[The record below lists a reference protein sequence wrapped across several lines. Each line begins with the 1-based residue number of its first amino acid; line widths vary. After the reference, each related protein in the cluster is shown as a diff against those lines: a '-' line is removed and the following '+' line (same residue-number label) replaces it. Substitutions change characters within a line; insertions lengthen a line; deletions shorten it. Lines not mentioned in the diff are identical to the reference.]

1 MGKYLSFELI
11 GWVNLARDHAGASES
26 GFRFW
31 NMISNMIFLYLF
43 RSRVKGYVG
52 SEISDLLWGDHKILF
67 VVS

>member
-11 GWVNLARDHAGASES
+11 GWVNLVRDHAGASES

-52 SEISDLLWGDHKILF
+52 GEISDLLWGDHKILF
-67 VVS
+67 VVF

>member
-11 GWVNLARDHAGASES
+11 GRVNLARDHAGASES

-52 SEISDLLWGDHKILF
+52 GEISFMGR
-67 VVS
+67 S